1 MERPASL
8 VFIHMDNLIFFPV
21 FKHAEDALPRQFT
34 CEAPAAS
41 VPSSANYIYVAF
53 ILWDLTVRCG
63 GGALCRQ
70 DVESIFLPFSHP
82 FES

>member
-8 VFIHMDNLIFFPV
+8 VFIHVDNLFFFLV
-21 FKHAEDALPRQFT
+21 FKLAEEALPSQFT
-34 CEAPAAS
+34 CEDPVAS

-53 ILWDLTVRCG
+53 ILWALTGREG
-63 GGALCRQ
+63 LSAARTQ
-70 DVESIFLPFSHP
+70 ESIFLPFSRP